1 MLTWLVF
8 CVLLQVILYRWDG
21 SELVGMAFFDAQLS
35 IISMHCIR
43 NYIMFADLYKSVSL
57 IYWEVSII
65 RSSGVKVVQM

>member
-1 MLTWLVF
+1 
-8 CVLLQVILYRWDG
+8 
-21 SELVGMAFFDAQLS
+21 MAFFDAQLS